1 MKKIYLFIVLI
12 ILSIISLFVGV
23 TNISVNDILSFNI
36 DKIQILLIS
45 RLPRLIAIIVAGV
58 GLSIS
63 GLIMQQISK
72 NKFVSPTTAATA
84 DFAKLGI
91 LFCIMIIPG
100 ATIMQKMII
109 SFIFAGLGT
118 ILFMKMIKAI
128 KIKNIIFV
136 PLIGMMLGKIIGS
149 ITTFFAYKYDLVQNI
164 SSWMEGDMSLIMKG
178 SYELLYL
185 SIPMVIIAFLYA
197 NKFTIVGMG
206 EDFAIN
212 LGVNYNFVVN
222 VGLAIVSLICA
233 VTIITVGNIPFLGLI
248 IPNIIS
254 LYSGD
259 NLKKTLYHTA
269 LLGPIFLL
277 ACDILGRFIIFP
289 FEMSISLTVGVIGSI
304 IFLYMIIILLYH
316 ESAIHDNS
324 FNYSSFNINKWIFV
338 YWSK

>member
-1 MKKIYLFIVLI
+1 MKKRYLFIILI

-45 RLPRLIAIIVAGV
+45 RLPRLIAIIVDGV

-136 PLIGMMLGKIIGS
+136 RLIGMMLGKIIGS

-304 IFLYMIIILLYH
+304 IFLYMIIRG
-316 ESAIHDNS
+316 
-324 FNYSSFNINKWIFV
+324 
-338 YWSK
+338 SKNEG

>member
-1 MKKIYLFIVLI
+1 MKKRYLFIILI

-149 ITTFFAYKYDLVQNI
+149 ITTIFAYKYDLVQNI

-304 IFLYMIIILLYH
+304 IFLYMIIRG
-316 ESAIHDNS
+316 
-324 FNYSSFNINKWIFV
+324 
-338 YWSK
+338 SKNEG

>member
-1 MKKIYLFIVLI
+1 MKKRYLFIILI

-304 IFLYMIIILLYH
+304 IFLYMIIRGIKN
-316 ESAIHDNS
+316 ED
-324 FNYSSFNINKWIFV
+324 
-338 YWSK
+338 

>member
-1 MKKIYLFIVLI
+1 MKKRYLFIILI

-128 KIKNIIFV
+128 KIKNIIFI

-185 SIPMVIIAFLYA
+185 SVPMVIIAFLYA

-248 IPNIIS
+248 IPNIVS

-304 IFLYMIIILLYH
+304 IFLYMIVRGTKN
-316 ESAIHDNS
+316 ED
-324 FNYSSFNINKWIFV
+324 
-338 YWSK
+338 

>member
-1 MKKIYLFIVLI
+1 MKKRYLFIILI

-36 DKIQILLIS
+36 YKIQILLIS

-304 IFLYMIIILLYH
+304 IFLYMIIRG
-316 ESAIHDNS
+316 
-324 FNYSSFNINKWIFV
+324 
-338 YWSK
+338 SKNEG

>member
-1 MKKIYLFIVLI
+1 MYIGGKQMKKIYLFIVLI

-304 IFLYMIIILLYH
+304 IFLYMIIRG
-316 ESAIHDNS
+316 
-324 FNYSSFNINKWIFV
+324 
-338 YWSK
+338 SKNEG

>member
-1 MKKIYLFIVLI
+1 MYIGGKQMKKIYLFIVLI

-128 KIKNIIFV
+128 KIKNIIFI

-185 SIPMVIIAFLYA
+185 SVPMVIIAFLYA

-304 IFLYMIIILLYH
+304 IFLYMIIRG
-316 ESAIHDNS
+316 
-324 FNYSSFNINKWIFV
+324 
-338 YWSK
+338 SKNEG

>member
-1 MKKIYLFIVLI
+1 MYIGGKQMKKRYLFIILI

-36 DKIQILLIS
+36 DKIEILLIS

-128 KIKNIIFV
+128 KIKNIIFI

-185 SIPMVIIAFLYA
+185 SVPMVIIAFLYA

-248 IPNIIS
+248 IPNIVS

-304 IFLYMIIILLYH
+304 IFLYMIIRG
-316 ESAIHDNS
+316 
-324 FNYSSFNINKWIFV
+324 
-338 YWSK
+338 SKNEG

>member
-1 MKKIYLFIVLI
+1 MKKIYLFIILI

-23 TNISVNDILSFNI
+23 SNININDIVSFNI
-36 DKIQILLIS
+36 DKIEILIIS
-45 RLPRLIAIIVAGV
+45 RLPRLISLIVAGV

-118 ILFMKMIKAI
+118 ILFMKMIKSI

-149 ITTFFAYKYDLVQNI
+149 ITAFFAYKYDLVQNI
-164 SSWMEGDMSLIMKG
+164 SSWMKGDMSLIMKG

-212 LGVNYNFVVN
+212 LGVNYSFVVN

-248 IPNIIS
+248 IPNIVS

-277 ACDILGRFIIFP
+277 ACDILGRVIIFP

-304 IFLYMIIILLYH
+304 IFLYMIIRG
-316 ESAIHDNS
+316 
-324 FNYSSFNINKWIFV
+324 
-338 YWSK
+338 SKNED